1 MKKGLFIFAFC
12 FLFLGLSPL
21 VVRASDTLSDS
32 NKGTMSNCLYITYGL
47 IDPSGHGSDT
57 LRELKFTCARG
68 DKFVVIQQPS
78 GRDGMSYEAD
88 YFVTTKRA
96 IEKYLAEY
104 RPNLHV
110 NPTEAIELGREPDP
124 TFTKYWSTLVNDEEV
139 GTMRVTLKDYRAHT
153 SMDHN
158 TNKWYVDSF
167 STTPNTLVTD
177 SITGTYGFRYAP
189 SRIGWN
195 WLVDGS
201 VDYVQ
206 DSINIGVYGNYPDSD
221 PDYIIPWIE
230 ESAPYDLWTLPFS
243 DDWDEWVGS
252 ESSGIWDYYRDGIDS
267 QYLNPGQS
275 DFSPDSFDKW
285 TYNDHLENIDF
296 KVEYDYDKS
305 GWISKVYLVPS
316 PATVDYINNDPRF
329 TNKNNLRFEYYY
341 KYGAF
346 SRYIILK
353 NHTFKDCEIAGSDP
367 VYSQI
372 VTGTKT
378 VNAADLSIVL
388 YDSEDSARSILD
400 RNTFASLF
408 PDLASQDSSVFASE
422 HEKDSYNNQ
431 VKQRFDK
438 TLFHK
443 FMELEFHVRLNY
455 SGSVSHWY
463 NFKYNNLSIADGTG
477 KNMGVY
483 TSNNGGVENWDIDDD
498 YNVDHGNGLYD
509 SDLGEDGTLTPSS
522 DSGFFT
528 WLFNKIGFARI
539 GEVVT
544 QFFNSIM
551 AMLQSLLNGMGQIPL
566 VVGKVFVWLPEWFIT
581 LFSCGLGLVVIFR
594 IIGR

>member
-12 FLFLGLSPL
+12 FIFLALSPL
-21 VVRASDTLSDS
+21 VVRASDTLSNSD
-32 NKGTMSNCLYITYGL
+32 KGTLSNCLYITYGL
-47 IDPSGHGSDT
+47 IDPDGGGCDT

-78 GRDGMSYEAD
+78 GRDGLSYEGD
-88 YFVTTKRA
+88 YFVTTLRA
-96 IEKYLAEY
+96 IEKYLANY
-104 RPNLHV
+104 RPTLHV
-110 NPTEAIELGREPDP
+110 SNTASAAGVEADP
-124 TFTKYWSTLVNDEEV
+124 TFTYYWSNKVNDEEV
-139 GTMRVTLKDYRAHT
+139 GTMRLTITDYRADT
-153 SMDHN
+153 SYDHLN
-158 TNKWYVDSF
+158 KKWYVTGF
-167 STTPNTLVTD
+167 SNPIVMVSDHVTG
-177 SITGTYGFRYAP
+177 SYGFRYAP
-189 SRIGWN
+189 SRN
-195 WLVDGS
+195 NFNYLVDGS
-201 VDYVQ
+201 IKYVQ
-206 DSINIGVYGNYPDSD
+206 NLIDMQMYGSSPTSD
-221 PDYIIPWIE
+221 PDYLVSWVDCP
-230 ESAPYDLWTLPFS
+230 APYDLWTLPFS
-243 DDWDEWVGS
+243 DAWDDWVGAQ
-252 ESSGIWDYYRDGIDS
+252 SSGIWDYYRDGIDS
-267 QYLNPGQS
+267 QYLNPSSS

-305 GWISKVYLVPS
+305 GWISKVYLVPT
-316 PATVDYINNDPRF
+316 PATVDYINTDPRF

-353 NHTFKDCEIAGSDP
+353 YHTFKDCEIVGSEP
-367 VYSQI
+367 LYSQI

-378 VNAADLSIVL
+378 VNVDDLTIVL
-388 YDSEDSARSILD
+388 YDSEDPTRSILD
-400 RNTFASLF
+400 RNSFASLF
-408 PDLASQDSSVFASE
+408 PDLAAQDSSVFDSA
-422 HEKDSYNNQ
+422 HKKDSYNNQ
-431 VKQRFDK
+431 VKQRFDN

-498 YNVDHGNGLYD
+498 YNVDHGNDLYD

-566 VVGKVFVWLPEWFIT
+566 VVSKVFVWLPEWFIT

>member
-21 VVRASDTLSDS
+21 VVRASNTLSDS
-32 NKGTMSNCLYITYGL
+32 DKGTLTNCLYITYGQ
-47 IDPSGHGSDT
+47 IDPDGNGCDT

-104 RPNLHV
+104 LPNLHV
-110 NPTEAIELGREPDP
+110 NPTEAIELGLEPDP
-124 TFTKYWSTLVNDEEV
+124 TFTKYWSTLVNEDQI
-139 GTMRVTLKDYRAHT
+139 GTMHVTLRDYTAHT
-153 SMDHN
+153 SMDDN
-158 TNKWYVDSF
+158 TGKWFVDRI

-189 SRIGWN
+189 SRISWN

-201 VDYVQ
+201 IDYVQ
-206 DSINIGVYGNYPDSD
+206 DSIDIGVYGNYPDSD
-221 PDYIIPWIE
+221 PDYLVPWT
-230 ESAPYDLWTLPFS
+230 SSAAPYDLWTLPFT
-243 DDWDEWVGS
+243 DDWDNWVGAQ
-252 ESSGIWDYYRDGIDS
+252 SSGIWDYYRDGIDS
-267 QYLNPGQS
+267 QYLNPAQS
-275 DFSPDSFDKW
+275 DFSPDSYDKW

-346 SRYIILK
+346 SRYLILK
-353 NHTFKDCEIAGSDP
+353 YHTFKDCEIAGSDP
-367 VYSQI
+367 LYSQI

-378 VNAADLSIVL
+378 VNVEDLTIVL
-388 YDSEDSARSILD
+388 YDSDDPSRSILD
-400 RNTFASLF
+400 RNAFSSLF
-408 PDLASQDSSVFASE
+408 PDLSAQDSSIFDSA
-422 HEKDSYNNQ
+422 HKKDSYNNQ
-431 VKQRFDK
+431 VKERFDN

-443 FMELEFHVRLNY
+443 FMEIEFYVRLNY
-455 SGSVSHWY
+455 SGSVSHWFNY
-463 NFKYNNLSIADGTG
+463 KYNNLSIADGTG

-483 TSNNGGVENWDIDDD
+483 TSNNGGVENWDIEDD
-498 YNVDHGNGLYD
+498 YNIDHGNGLYD
-509 SDLGEDGTLTPSS
+509 SDLGEDGSLTPSS

-566 VVGKVFVWLPEWFIT
+566 VVSKVFVWLPEWFIT